1 MERAGPTEMPPPSGG
16 LEEHVRKPLLVTG
29 TAMSAAL
36 LLVGCSGGGGL
47 RSVEITDED
56 RDPGQS
62 PSVDFETP
70 VKVEG
75 NETKV
80 LEEGDGADVDPGDT
94 LMVQMSIYSGSDKS
108 PLGESYSQGAG
119 QVLSFD
125 DDLKERVPE
134 LYEAMDGMKVG
145 GVVAYS
151 SDATAGQSGQEDDDS
166 TAVEVYE
173 IIDEIPSGVEGEM
186 KDSPEGLPAVTEND
200 EGVPEIAKPEGDAPD
215 EVRSEYLIEGDGE
228 EVAEGDTVVADYVG
242 VRWEDGE
249 AFDSSY
255 ENGSPAA
262 LPLDTMIP
270 GWAEGLEG
278 KKAGSRV
285 IMSVPA
291 EKAYGTAE
299 ELGEDSGYPTGDLVF
314 VVDILSTYDTPEPEP
329 LPEPTA
335 SVVNEGDG
343 DEVEDGDTLLV
354 RTAPVSD
361 GEPQQEQDQVM
372 RVDDDLA
379 EKDQFVH
386 DQLAD
391 ARVGTS
397 VDITSST
404 DDGTGQVQ
412 ETTVRYTV
420 QEILPGSPEGEMAP
434 SPEGLPQVFE
444 GEDGTPLFQTPQGE
458 APDEVVAQPLIEG
471 DGDEVQAGDTVA
483 VDYVGVRWE
492 DGEVFDSS
500 YERGVPTAFPLDAV
514 IPGWSEGLEGQ
525 KVGSRV
531 LISVPADKA
540 YGTQE
545 EVDAEGSG
553 SPAGALLF
561 VVDILGAT
569 DAPEQAD
576 SALPEGAA
584 DSGAA
589 TQPGEEQPSDPA
601 SAEG

>member
-1 MERAGPTEMPPPSGG
+1 M
-16 LEEHVRKPLLVTG
+16 RKPLLVTG

-47 RSVEITDED
+47 RSVEISDDE
-56 RDPGQS
+56 RTAGEA
-62 PSVDFETP
+62 PSIDFETP
-70 VKVEG
+70 IKVEG

-80 LEEGDGADVDPGDT
+80 LEEGDGEEIDPGDT
-94 LMVQMSIYSGSDKS
+94 LMVQMSIYGGGDKS
-108 PLGESYSQGAG
+108 ELGESYSQRAG

-134 LYEAMDGMKVG
+134 LYEAMEGMKVG

-151 SDATAGQSGQEDDDS
+151 SDATAGQSGTEGDDS

-173 IIDEIPSGVEGEM
+173 IVDEIPSGIDGEM
-186 KDSPEGLPAVTEND
+186 KDSPDGLPTVTEDDNGD
-200 EGVPEIAKPEGDAPD
+200 PTIAAPEGEAPE
-215 EVRSEYLIEGDGE
+215 EVTSEYLIEGDGE
-228 EVAEGDTVVADYVG
+228 EVGEGDTVVADYVG
-242 VRWEDGE
+242 VRWDDGE
-249 AFDSSY
+249 VFDSSY
-255 ENGSPAA
+255 ESGSPAA

-270 GWAEGLEG
+270 GWAEALEG
-278 KKAGSRV
+278 KKTGSRV
-285 IMSVPA
+285 IMSIPA

-299 ELGEDSGYPTGDLVF
+299 ELGEDSEYPAGDLVF
-314 VVDILSTYDTPEPEP
+314 VVDLLASYDTPEPEP
-329 LPEPTA
+329 LPDPTA
-335 SVVNEGDG
+335 DVVNEGDG
-343 DEVEDGDTLLV
+343 EEVEDGDTLLV
-354 RTAPVSD
+354 RTGPVAD

-379 EKDQFVH
+379 ESDQFVH
-386 DQLAD
+386 DQLAQ

-420 QEILPGSPEGEMAP
+420 QEILPETPDGEMAA
-434 SPEGLPQVFE
+434 STDGLPQVTE
-444 GEDGTPLFQTPQGE
+444 GEDGTPQIETPSGD
-458 APDEVVAQPLIEG
+458 APDEVVTQTLIAG
-471 DGDEVQAGDTVA
+471 DGAEVQADDTVA

-500 YERGVPTAFPLDAV
+500 YERGVPTAFPLSAV
-514 IPGWSEGLEGQ
+514 ISGWSEGLEGQ

-531 LISVPADKA
+531 LISIPADKA

-545 EVDAEGSG
+545 EVEAEGSG
-553 SPAGALLF
+553 SPAGDLLF
-561 VVDILGAT
+561 VVDILGAAESPQPSEAPT
-569 DAPEQAD
+569 DDGASD
-576 SALPEGAA
+576 SATA
-584 DSGAA
+584 DD
-589 TQPGEEQPSDPA
+589 QA